1 MVGNVA
7 VSSRGISNER
17 TLVLQDDASVTAY
30 RELAERIRRNGSLAG
45 IQLAYCP
52 SSLKPTR
59 KWVVQDRELELARLQ
74 DLVASLSATDI
85 HENLKAFYIS
95 VRLACEASYE
105 AIQIH
110 CAHGYFLSLLL
121 DPRTNRRNDDY
132 RANGEWMETFF
143 REIRQLTLWSTAQ
156 YSAKRLRQPLGSR
169 LGISRNDSGGQATQH
184 HWSRYY

>member
-1 MVGNVA
+1 MISLFEPVRCGTFEIPSRVLLAPINTGYAQNGLPTPRLVRFHELRSDSSIGISMVGNVA

-95 VRLACEASYE
+95 VS
-105 AIQIH
+105 
-110 CAHGYFLSLLL
+110 
-121 DPRTNRRNDDY
+121 
-132 RANGEWMETFF
+132 
-143 REIRQLTLWSTAQ
+143 
-156 YSAKRLRQPLGSR
+156 
-169 LGISRNDSGGQATQH
+169 
-184 HWSRYY
+184 